1 MLDEIKNLLN
11 CGDANVEEQ
20 AQIIIELTD
29 SKNNGDITEEEYKEL
44 LQDIANLNEIEDLA
58 SDMKLKAT
66 LVTAIHGILQLV

>member
-1 MLDEIKNLLN
+1 MLDEIKKLMN
-11 CGDANVEEQ
+11 CGDANIEEQ
-20 AQIIIELTD
+20 AQIILELTT
-29 SKNNGDITEEEYKEL
+29 SKNNGVITEGEYKEL

>member
-1 MLDEIKNLLN
+1 MLDEIKELMN
-11 CGDANVEEQ
+11 CGDADVEKQ
-20 AQIIIELTD
+20 ASIIMELTD
-29 SKNNGDITEEEYKEL
+29 SKARGDITEGEYKEL